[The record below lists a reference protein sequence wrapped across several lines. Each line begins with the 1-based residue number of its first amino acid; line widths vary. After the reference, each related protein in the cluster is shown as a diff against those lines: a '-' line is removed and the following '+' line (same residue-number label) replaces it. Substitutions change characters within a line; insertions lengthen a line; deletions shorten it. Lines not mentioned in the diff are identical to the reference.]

1 MKSIVEYLKAIRREI
16 ILHDIKVTC
25 WIIYSVVL
33 ALFVLG
39 LMFESVFYFSSY
51 VRFAVWIMVLGI
63 TLIGV
68 SWLIII
74 AQKIRRNLLQ
84 RYSWSH
90 LAKNAGKYAFPKD
103 DTLINA
109 LQIEES
115 AKESSSKELSTAFI
129 QEISKKLAKL
139 DLSKLFPLHRVETWK
154 QVTLIGLTIT
164 IFLLAITWK
173 HSVSS
178 LYRWSHPNT
187 EFVPPKPFL
196 LKGTSR
202 HMYVLG
208 GENVTVSFSALGEI
222 PDSVYI
228 EFKPIA
234 FEPGRDSL
242 ILETVFPSKQ
252 KDVFSAELKE
262 VFQNYRYDSLFLDHL
277 LGG

>member
-115 AKESSSKELSTAFI
+115 AKESSS
-129 QEISKKLAKL
+129 
-139 DLSKLFPLHRVETWK
+139 
-154 QVTLIGLTIT
+154 
-164 IFLLAITWK
+164 
-173 HSVSS
+173 
-178 LYRWSHPNT
+178 
-187 EFVPPKPFL
+187 
-196 LKGTSR
+196 
-202 HMYVLG
+202 
-208 GENVTVSFSALGEI
+208 
-222 PDSVYI
+222 
-228 EFKPIA
+228 
-234 FEPGRDSL
+234 
-242 ILETVFPSKQ
+242 
-252 KDVFSAELKE
+252 
-262 VFQNYRYDSLFLDHL
+262 
-277 LGG
+277 